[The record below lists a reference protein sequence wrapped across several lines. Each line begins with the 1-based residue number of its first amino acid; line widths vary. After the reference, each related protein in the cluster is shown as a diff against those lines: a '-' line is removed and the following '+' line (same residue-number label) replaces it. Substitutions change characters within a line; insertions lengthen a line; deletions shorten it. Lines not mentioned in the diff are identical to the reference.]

1 MDRNDQETKM
11 SGIRVYKTGQRIIIE
26 IDGAQDNF
34 DQAILQFLSAFLNQ
48 PIKSEALDLQPVTQ
62 ELSKPIKRET
72 YSEGL
77 ILTEGAYKGISASQA
92 LHRYGE
98 KALVDLF
105 HYAKTT
111 HDQARK
117 EAVCTACKNYMSTA
131 LEAKKQSIVSEDE
144 IDDFIRTVVPIIDVQ
159 KMLQMFTYQNLED
172 FLAAADY
179 DEKKLAFD
187 GVIDS
192 LVQRGRQ

>member
-1 MDRNDQETKM
+1 M
-11 SGIRVYKTGQRIIIE
+11 
-26 IDGAQDNF
+26 
-34 DQAILQFLSAFLNQ
+34 
-48 PIKSEALDLQPVTQ
+48 IKL
-62 ELSKPIKRET
+62 
-72 YSEGL
+72 
-77 ILTEGAYKGISASQA
+77 
-92 LHRYGE
+92 
-98 KALVDLF
+98 
-105 HYAKTT
+105 
-111 HDQARK
+111 
-117 EAVCTACKNYMSTA
+117 
-131 LEAKKQSIVSEDE
+131 AKKQSIVSEDE